1 MAVRL
6 RAARRW
12 PRMRRQRSELSK
24 VGGERRCVCMRETIT
39 LTRTDE
45 AGFAQSHR
53 CVHVLHVC
61 GLLFVDLLSSVREL
75 CGAQCI

>member
-1 MAVRL
+1 MCAC
-6 RAARRW
+6 
-12 PRMRRQRSELSK
+12 
-24 VGGERRCVCMRETIT
+24 ERRST

-61 GLLFVDLLSSVREL
+61 GLLFVDLLSSLRSCAERS
-75 CGAQCI
+75 AFSI